1 MSFFI
6 FLISVIVLSFAI
18 FLLLP
23 TRIISKDAA
32 EKELSMPASLFIQW
46 KGARLHYID
55 EGHGLTVLMIHG
67 FGGSTQNYSKIA
79 ASLKKSFRVIRVDI
93 PGFGLSDLPDM
104 GENPDYVQMYR
115 EYITFILDFLH
126 LDSLYIMGN
135 SMGGGIAWLA
145 AGDHPKKVVK
155 LVLVGSGGYDAIN
168 IASKLTMFKYTGVG
182 HIFDKGMPEFFSKR
196 AALSIYA
203 DPDKM
208 EPEVWQLSNHFMN
221 REGNIK
227 NMLALV
233 TEQQFPDT
241 DLIRRVKCPTLIV
254 WGKEDNVI
262 PVAHAEK
269 FHGDIKNS
277 EVIIYDHCGHVPMME
292 CAEQFT
298 TDFLKFAVAS

>member
-1 MSFFI
+1 MSLFI
-6 FLISVIVLSFAI
+6 LFTSVLIISLAI

-23 TRIISKDAA
+23 TLIISKDAA
-32 EKELSMPASLFIQW
+32 EKEFSVPASLFVQW
-46 KGARLHYID
+46 RGARLHYID
-55 EGHGLTVLMIHG
+55 EGHGFPILMIHG
-67 FGGSTQNYSKIA
+67 FGGSTQNFSKIA
-79 ASLKKSFRVIRVDI
+79 EALKGSYRVIRIDI
-93 PGFGLSDLPDM
+93 PGFGLSDLPEQ
-104 GENPDYVQMYR
+104 GQNADYVQMYR
-115 EYITFILDFLH
+115 DYITFFLDFLG

-145 AGDHPKKVVK
+145 AGDHPEKVIK

-182 HIFDKGMPEFFSKR
+182 HIFNWGMPEFFSKR

-203 DPDKM
+203 DPEKM

-221 REGNIK
+221 REGNIQ

-241 DLIRRVKCPTLIV
+241 ELIRRVKCPTLIV

-269 FHGDIKNS
+269 FRADIKNS

-298 TDFLKFAVAS
+298 SDFLCFAKAG